1 MVLEALN
8 GIDLAVAEAEDAHIR
23 AGKKEP
29 LPPPSNNHIFV
40 NAVAPD
46 PEVGP
51 QDVAD
56 HIRELMD
63 RFQVIRGLCC
73 WSTPFCG
80 RRCCFVLCCR
90 WCCGDGPCGCSK
102 SSCSING
109 GVSLSLYWVL
119 LVSGFVC

>member
-8 GIDLAVAEAEDAHIR
+8 GIDLALAEAEDACIR
-23 AGKKEP
+23 AGRKES

-46 PEVGP
+46 PEVAP

-63 RFQVIRGLCC
+63 RFQVCMYVVVFI
-73 WSTPFCG
+73 
-80 RRCCFVLCCR
+80 
-90 WCCGDGPCGCSK
+90 
-102 SSCSING
+102 IM
-109 GVSLSLYWVL
+109 
-119 LVSGFVC
+119 

>member
-1 MVLEALN
+1 MLDSTQMVLEALN

-63 RFQVIRGLCC
+63 RFQVSLRVCVAVRLLRSVG
-73 WSTPFCG
+73 G
-80 RRCCFVLCCR
+80 RRLLFFE
-90 WCCGDGPCGCSK
+90 
-102 SSCSING
+102 
-109 GVSLSLYWVL
+109 SL
-119 LVSGFVC
+119 FFE